1 MMKPAARKTL
11 ITIIKWAI
19 SFLIL
24 AWLYQQ
30 TKQADQF
37 DVLWQSEKRYGWLV
51 FALLIGLVTALISFY
66 RWYLLVRALNLEFS
80 FYDAVRLG
88 FLGNL
93 LNLMSVGVLG
103 GDALKSV
110 FLARQLPGRA
120 PEAVASVIF
129 DRAIGLLAMFSFAS
143 VAYLLTDFSGM
154 ELKHETENQALHW
167 VCRVTILLTLIGFA
181 GLSVL
186 FLTPRFHKTAIF
198 KRLAN
203 LPKLGSLF
211 KRLVNVA
218 LAYRNRF
225 GAVVAAFLLSIL
237 VNVGFALSFYGVARG
252 LSDVHPTLAQ
262 HLVISPIAM
271 VANAVPL
278 PGGLGGME
286 AAVAYLYRA
295 FSSAQMPAEH
305 GFVVA
310 LGFRFI
316 LLFIAGIG
324 LCFYLSSK
332 REIKELSETRLPM

>member
-1 MMKPAARKTL
+1 MTPATKRRL
-11 ITIIKWAI
+11 ITIVKWSI

-24 AWLYQQ
+24 AWLYHQ

-37 DVLWQSEKRYGWLV
+37 DVLWSAEKNYGWLV
-51 FALLIGLVTALISFY
+51 FALLAGLATALISFY
-66 RWYLLVRALNLEFS
+66 RWYLLVRALDLEFS

-129 DRAIGLLAMFSFAS
+129 DRAVGLLAMFTFAA
-143 VAYLLTDFSGM
+143 VAWLMTDFSG
-154 ELKHETENQALHW
+154 LDLRHEAENQALQW
-167 VCRVTILLTLIGFA
+167 AGRVTVVMSLLGFA
-181 GLSVL
+181 GLAVL
-186 FLTPRFHKTAIF
+186 FLTPRFHKTALF
-198 KRLAN
+198 KRLAR
-203 LPKLGSLF
+203 LPRVGSLF

-218 LAYRNRF
+218 LAYRYRF
-225 GAVVAAFLLSIL
+225 GAVVAAFFLSIL
-237 VNVGFALSFYGVARG
+237 VNIGFALAFYGVACG
-252 LSDVHPTLAQ
+252 ISDTHPTLGQ

-286 AAVAYLYRA
+286 AAVSYLYRA
-295 FSSAQMPAEH
+295 FSSDQVPTEH

-316 LLFIAGIG
+316 LLFTAGIG
-324 LCFYLSSK
+324 LFYYLSSK
-332 REIKELSETRLPM
+332 REIRELSETELPL